1 MGACSAKENIT
12 YDNRSAGGYGY
23 TYNAAN
29 RMASFALNGVVQA
42 EYVYNAFGQ
51 QVIRRLPQT
60 GAVIHAVHDADGNR
74 IAEYAYDTLAGTSA
88 LLREYI
94 WMDGE
99 AVAVVE
105 NDTVY
110 YIRSDHIGR
119 PVFATD
125 GAGVQVWTANYLPFG
140 GVYASSGLHQNW
152 MRDYD
157 PTLGR
162 YIQGDP
168 LGLIDG
174 ASVYGYARQSPGVYS
189 DFTGECPWCAA
200 FAVNTAFFAA
210 GVALDYFL
218 DDCYTWQDFGVSA
231 ASNINPF
238 KKATTAFKAVNKGM
252 KKKLRGTK
260 HTDNRHVDRTK
271 YPHKTKYK
279 KPAQRGKLEKKQ
291 RTILIGL

>member
-1 MGACSAKENIT
+1 MAFRRLNYLSIKGYVT

-23 TYNAAN
+23 GYNAAN

-110 YIRSDHIGR
+110 YIRTDHIGR

-125 GAGVQVWTANYLPFG
+125 GAGAQVWTASYLPFG
-140 GVYASSGLHQNW
+140 RVYASSGPNSDL
-152 MRDYD
+152 RF
-157 PTLGR
+157 P
-162 YIQGDP
+162 P
-168 LGLIDG
+168 LGHLSD
-174 ASVYGYARQSPGVYS
+174 ALPGNGTNGS
-189 DFTGECPWCAA
+189 RPRAACTKTGC
-200 FAVNTAFFAA
+200 
-210 GVALDYFL
+210 
-218 DDCYTWQDFGVSA
+218 
-231 ASNINPF
+231 
-238 KKATTAFKAVNKGM
+238 ATTTRRWGVIFKAIRWGWWMAHPSMGM
-252 KKKLRGTK
+252 LSRTRG
-260 HTDNRHVDRTK
+260 
-271 YPHKTKYK
+271 
-279 KPAQRGKLEKKQ
+279 G
-291 RTILIGL
+291 I